1 VSASQVIAS
10 LIAILLIGASGW
22 LSWRKPTALLVVA
35 LASLSVRPQ
44 LFFGGAPVGYEWG
57 LHHTLL
63 FLALV
68 VHALHFGVRRNLHWP
83 VAGLLAAFA
92 LSLAAGELH
101 PKLTPGF
108 MAMSLGV
115 LALPWC
121 CASVVLEP
129 GSRRVL
135 ALVIMLTPLLSVTL
149 GVFMAAAG
157 VRPSFL
163 ELHRMEG
170 ATGNAAAF
178 AILAFAGFAVAVHE
192 MSRRNRPLAGG
203 LAVLNLAL
211 VVLSGTR
218 MAIAASGAFLIVYLL
233 LSHGLRQRL
242 RQHHART
249 AAGIA
254 VVAATLLWYW
264 PTLRARLF
272 DRGHDLAGVSIAT
285 VDGSLNLSN
294 RIEIWTFYFEE
305 FMFSPLFGRG
315 IGVGFVAA
323 ADWLPWP
330 RMTPHNEY
338 LHLLVSVGV
347 VGFVLCAG
355 AIAVW
360 YRRLLQMASDN
371 DRLFL
376 IALIPAIGL
385 FAITDDVLAF
395 STGLALFAYLG
406 VLLTR
411 RAPEMTFRHVR
422 RRHRSR
428 PRTRGA
434 RGVRTA

>member
-1 VSASQVIAS
+1 M
-10 LIAILLIGASGW
+10 
-22 LSWRKPTALLVVA
+22 A
-35 LASLSVRPQ
+35 LA
-44 LFFGGAPVGYEWG
+44 
-57 LHHTLL
+57 
-63 FLALV
+63 
-68 VHALHFGVRRNLHWP
+68 
-83 VAGLLAAFA
+83 
-92 LSLAAGELH
+92 
-101 PKLTPGF
+101 
-108 MAMSLGV
+108 
-115 LALPWC
+115 
-121 CASVVLEP
+121 ASC
-129 GSRRVL
+129 
-135 ALVIMLTPLLSVTL
+135 
-149 GVFMAAAG
+149 
-157 VRPSFL
+157 
-163 ELHRMEG
+163 
-170 ATGNAAAF
+170 
-178 AILAFAGFAVAVHE
+178 
-192 MSRRNRPLAGG
+192 
-203 LAVLNLAL
+203 
-211 VVLSGTR
+211 
-218 MAIAASGAFLIVYLL
+218 AFLIVYLL
-233 LSHGLRQRL
+233 LSDGLRQRL
-242 RQHHART
+242 RQDHART

-264 PTLRARLF
+264 PTLGARLF
-272 DRGHDLAGVSIAT
+272 DHGHDVAGVSIGT
-285 VDGSLNLSN
+285 VDVSLNLSN
-294 RIEIWTFYFEE
+294 RIEIWTFYVEE

-355 AIAVW
+355 AIALW

-395 STGLALFAYLG
+395 STGLALFAYLS

-434 RGVRTA
+434 RGVPHGLTFAPRQGSALARFLQGRAPPSKLPQLLLRSGRCGMSPTPAPATCEPDKPGSGGMVLPERAMDSWRGQGNADHRDRDHSA